1 MILNRKGT
9 KCHNKFNHKN
19 LKISQ
24 SKSQLQKSFIMEKA
38 AKNQNRMIINKAK
51 KHLKKVNK
59 MMFNLASIMTLFK
72 DSVRQTKKKI
82 W

>member
-1 MILNRKGT
+1 
-9 KCHNKFNHKN
+9 
-19 LKISQ
+19 
-24 SKSQLQKSFIMEKA
+24 MEKT

-51 KHLKKVNK
+51 KHQKKVNK
-59 MMFNLASIMTLFK
+59 MIFYLASIMTLFQ